1 MCTEETVPRRSLGH
15 SLGIIEKSRKLP
27 PVHRRKLPPVR
38 QEMDIPTRDGSDAID
53 SAATRKNEK
62 ERGRPQE
69 QQPGAFSQT
78 HRCGGESHLRNV
90 TWAVRLFPLRSHAD
104 RKTADRAGP
113 WDQGM
118 CRFPVAAVTNGHTR
132 GDLTLIV
139 TIPEAEA

>member
-1 MCTEETVPRRSLGH
+1 MCTEETVPRLPLGH

-27 PVHRRKLPPVR
+27 PVHRRKLPLVR

-90 TWAVRLFPLRSHAD
+90 TWAVRLFR
-104 RKTADRAGP
+104 
-113 WDQGM
+113 
-118 CRFPVAAVTNGHTR
+118 CGHTR
-132 GDLTLIV
+132 TERQQIAQGPGIRACVGFPWLL
-139 TIPEAEA
+139 